1 MERGVFCFIFFY
13 EVAAVVLVLVV
24 EDVVV
29 EDPTSSTGSLPK
41 RGFPTSPPPLS
52 PLSWNRLYGL
62 HTWHSSCVGGTAFT
76 ASPTVHMAPKAQQQR
91 SPRSIFTYTSSLQL
105 CAAVLPEKCNHK
117 CWWLVIW
124 WPKSSQ
130 GRTRERISHKA
141 AHFPLFFIFN
151 PDFVF

>member
-1 MERGVFCFIFFY
+1 MEK
-13 EVAAVVLVLVV
+13 VLVGGKRCFLFHPFSWSSSSSISSSSGRGSSRRPHLEHRV
-24 EDVVV
+24 
-29 EDPTSSTGSLPK
+29 PSKKRFPHLTS
-41 RGFPTSPPPLS
+41 PLS

-105 CAAVLPEKCNHK
+105 SAAVLPEKCNHK

-141 AHFPLFFIFN
+141 AHFSPLLYL
-151 PDFVF
+151 